1 MIKSLALIIST
12 AVLTV
17 SATGIFR
24 DVSDIITDS
33 SNPCHVTCPRE
44 YAPVCATDA
53 ETYLNICLFGVANCI
68 NKDLKLVANVT
79 CPDLLVHLTYVA
91 QKGVVDSANAFDAT
105 LGTVETITKGTGQ
118 LIAATINTIPTI
130 GFPTFGK
137 PFSGFPLPLNTTSEP
152 NIESGSTTTTTRSPQ
167 VLYTSEPLTARPTQL
182 SLETSTST
190 ILISHKIEGIQNSS
204 TPLVETSTSTAGKS
218 YKKAENTLTSTVET
232 STRND
237 YSSTTKTAK
246 STKVSENSLVSQ
258 VRNATPT
265 RTMLQVGE
273 AVNLKLSNLGNG
285 IPDSTTNQVSLN
297 NIQDTLTTIEGL
309 TVQAFDDLSTK
320 NKGLN
325 LPLKLLNPLNTTS
338 IENATIGL
346 ANSTIA
352 QIESVFPTHLN
363 LSSISE
369 VNQIPN
375 LSLHSLSSSIDGI
388 LETVSNATTQ
398 IIEPVQS
405 GNNGNQS
412 SILNTAENLTNFL
425 H

>member
-1 MIKSLALIIST
+1 MIKLLALIIST
-12 AVLTV
+12 TILTV

-24 DVSDIITDS
+24 DVSDIVTDS

-68 NKDLKLVANVT
+68 NKDLKIVANVT

-137 PFSGFPLPLNTTSEP
+137 PFSGSPLPLNTTSES
-152 NIESGSTTTTTRSPQ
+152 NIELGSTTTTVSPQ
-167 VLYTSEPLTARPTQL
+167 VVYSSETFIARPTQL
-182 SLETSTST
+182 SLKTSTN
-190 ILISHKIEGIQNSS
+190 I
-204 TPLVETSTSTAGKS
+204 AGKL
-218 YKKAENTLTSTVET
+218 YKEAENTSTSTVET
-232 STRND
+232 STRSD
-237 YSSTTKTAK
+237 YSSTTKTAE
-246 STKVSENSLVSQ
+246 SNKVSGNSLVAQ
-258 VRNATPT
+258 VRNVTPT

-285 IPDSTTNQVSLN
+285 ISDSTTNQVSLN
-297 NIQDTLTTIEGL
+297 NIHDTLTTIEGL
-309 TVQAFDDLSTK
+309 AVQALDDLSTK
-320 NKGLN
+320 SNSLN

-338 IENATIGL
+338 IEDATIGL
-346 ANSTIA
+346 ANSTIT
-352 QIESVFPTHLN
+352 QIESVLPTHLN

-369 VNQIPN
+369 VNQLPH

-388 LETVSNATTQ
+388 LETVSNTTTQ

-412 SILNTAENLTNFL
+412 PTLNTTENLTNFL

>member
-1 MIKSLALIIST
+1 MIKFLALIIST
-12 AVLTV
+12 AILTV

-24 DVSDIITDS
+24 DVSDIVTDS

-68 NKDLKLVANVT
+68 NKDLKIVANVT

-137 PFSGFPLPLNTTSEP
+137 PFSGFPLPLNTTSES
-152 NIESGSTTTTTRSPQ
+152 NIESGSTTTTTVSPQ
-167 VLYTSEPLTARPTQL
+167 VVYTSGTSIARPTQL
-182 SLETSTST
+182 SLETSTN
-190 ILISHKIEGIQNSS
+190 I
-204 TPLVETSTSTAGKS
+204 AGKL
-218 YKKAENTLTSTVET
+218 YKEAENTSISTVET
-232 STRND
+232 SNRSD
-237 YSSTTKTAK
+237 YSSTTKTAE
-246 STKVSENSLVSQ
+246 STKISGNSLVSQ

-285 IPDSTTNQVSLN
+285 ISDSTTNQVSLN
-297 NIQDTLTTIEGL
+297 NIHDTLTTIEGL
-309 TVQAFDDLSTK
+309 AVQALDDLSTK
-320 NKGLN
+320 GNGLN

-338 IENATIGL
+338 IEDATIGL
-346 ANSTIA
+346 ANSTIT
-352 QIESVFPTHLN
+352 QIESVIPTHLN

-369 VNQIPN
+369 VNQLPH

-405 GNNGNQS
+405 GNNRNQS
-412 SILNTAENLTNFL
+412 STLNTTENLTNFL
-425 H
+425 L